1 MKHLRRI
8 FLKFYLLFANSKV
21 EAELAREINAHLT
34 LLEDDYLRQG
44 MTPEDARRAAR
55 LAYGGVEQAKQLHRD
70 ERGFQ
75 ALSRILQDIRYALR
89 QLRKSPGFTVTA
101 VLMLAVGI
109 GATTAIF
116 SIVEGVL
123 LRPLPFPDPDR
134 LVVLGDVLEGSHCSS
149 CAQSSVTPPDI
160 RNYMRDTQSFGHLGG
175 YRGRLFELSGTGDPV
190 AVNGTRMSGEVF
202 AALGVSPLLG
212 RTFTQQEDNESQ
224 QVVVLSYGMWRNR
237 FHGNANVLGSKII
250 LYRKPYTVIGVMPRD
265 FEFPLNPG
273 HLHQSEFWL
282 PLSLQPAE
290 FTAGAAASW
299 NSRMVGRLKPGISIE
314 QAQSDAERVARATMR
329 DYPAYM
335 RSLRIHAVVTLLHED
350 TVAQARPMVRALFFA
365 VIVVLLIV
373 CANLAGLLLVRAIR
387 RRREFAVR
395 LALGARAATL
405 LRQAIVESMVLS
417 IAGGTLGL
425 ALAAIALRVGV
436 SLLPQTLPRVNEIGL
451 DWPVMLF
458 ALGLALSTGF
468 LCGLAPAFA
477 AIRTSVNET
486 LKEGGRIGTS
496 GSGHARLRSALV
508 VAEIAVALT
517 LLTASGLLLRSF
529 ERMRDVKLGFR
540 PENTLAAL
548 YVLPHQQYR
557 TQSAIDEFTKTL
569 LNDLEQLPAVTAV
582 GITSF
587 LPAAGNNWGIS
598 FTVEGYVPARG
609 AGLNMATTSLVEGDP
624 FGALGIRVLRGR
636 VFNESDNASSQ
647 LVAIVNRKMAERY
660 WPGQDAIGK
669 RLRRGLPE
677 TFTPWMTVVG
687 EVDDVTLGAR
697 DAETTPQVYQPV
709 TQTVAS
715 EGVFASV
722 GELSASDGWVV
733 LRSRMDPEQL
743 ENTMRAV
750 VRKIDPQLPLYQMQT
765 MEHAISKSEE
775 PRRFNT
781 VLISSFAVAAVL
793 LSVLGIYGVIAFSVA
808 LREQEMAVRIALGCQ
823 RSGMVLF
830 ILSSGARLAGVGC
843 GLGLLGAVAASRL
856 LRSFLFEVSPFDPG
870 VLALSAIAILLLA
883 LAASALPARRAS
895 SMDPMLALR
904 GE

>member
-101 VLMLAVGI
+101 ILMLAVGI

-273 HLHQSEFWL
+273 HLNQSEFWL

-290 FTAGAAASW
+290 FKAGAAASW

-687 EVDDVTLGAR
+687 EVDNVTLGAR

-870 VLALSAIAILLLA
+870 VLALSVSAVLLLA

>member
-8 FLKFYLLFANSKV
+8 FLKFYLVFANSKV
-21 EAELAREINAHLT
+21 EAELAREIGAHLA
-34 LLEDDYLRQG
+34 LLEDEYLRQG

-70 ERGFQ
+70 ERAFQ
-75 ALSRILQDIRYALR
+75 GLGQILQDTRYTFR

-101 VLMLAVGI
+101 ILMLALGI

-134 LVVLGDVLEGSHCSS
+134 LVILGDVLEGSHCAS
-149 CAQSSVTPPDI
+149 CAHSSVTAPDI
-160 RNYMRDTQSFGHLGG
+160 RNYMRDTQSFSHLGG
-175 YRGRLFELSGTGDPV
+175 YRGRLFELSGTGDPA
-190 AVNGTRMSGEVF
+190 AVNATRMSSEVF
-202 AALGVSPLLG
+202 AALGMPPLLG
-212 RTFTQQEDNESQ
+212 RTFTQQEDEEHQ
-224 QVVVLSYGMWRNR
+224 QVAVLSYGMWRSR
-237 FHGNANVLGSKII
+237 FHGDANVLGSKIL

-273 HLHQSEFWL
+273 HVNQSELWL
-282 PLSLQPAE
+282 PLSLRPEE
-290 FTAGAAASW
+290 FTAGSAASW
-299 NSRMVGRLKPGISIE
+299 NSRMVGRLKPSISAE
-314 QAQSDAERVARATMR
+314 QAQSDAERVARETMR

-335 RSLRIHAVVTLLHED
+335 RSLRIHAVVTPLHED
-350 TVAQARPMVRALFFA
+350 TVEQARPLVRTLLFA
-365 VIVVLLIV
+365 VIVVLLIA

-387 RRREFAVR
+387 RRREIAVR

-417 IAGGTLGL
+417 IAGGAIGL
-425 ALAAIALRVGV
+425 ALAAVALRVGV
-436 SLLPQTLPRVNEIGL
+436 SLLPQTVPRVNEIGL

-458 ALGLALSTGF
+458 ALGLALLTGF

-486 LKEGGRIGTS
+486 LKEGGRSGTS

-529 ERMRDVKLGFR
+529 AKMRDVKLGFR
-540 PENTLAAL
+540 PDNMLAAV
-548 YVLPHQQYR
+548 YVLPQQRYR

-569 LNDLEQLPAVTAV
+569 LNDLGPLPGVEAV
-582 GITSF
+582 GITSL
-587 LPAAGNNWGIS
+587 LPAAGNNSGIA
-598 FTVEGYVPARG
+598 FTIEGYVPPRG
-609 AGLNMATTSLVEGDP
+609 AGLNMAAMSLVEGDP
-624 FGALGIRVLRGR
+624 FEALGIRVLRGR
-636 VFNESDNASSQ
+636 VFTESDNAGSQ

-660 WPGQDAIGK
+660 WPGQDPIGK

-677 TFTPWMTVVG
+677 TSTPWMTVVG
-687 EVDDVTLGAR
+687 EVDDVKLGSR
-697 DAETTPQVYQPV
+697 DAETMQQVYQPV

-722 GELSASDGWVV
+722 GELSATNGWIV
-733 LRSRMDPEQL
+733 LRSRWAPEQMEDTL
-743 ENTMRAV
+743 RAT

-765 MEHAISKSEE
+765 MEHAISKSEA

-781 VLISSFAVAAVL
+781 VLIFSFAIAAVL

-808 LREQEMAVRIALGCQ
+808 LREQEMAVRMALGCQ
-823 RSGMVLF
+823 RSGVILL
-830 ILSSGARLAGVGC
+830 ILSSGARLAAVGC

-870 VLALSAIAILLLA
+870 VLALSAIAMLLLA

-895 SMDPMLALR
+895 STDPMLALR

>member
-212 RTFTQQEDNESQ
+212 RTFTQQEDDESQ

-273 HLHQSEFWL
+273 HVNQSEFWL